1 MNDLTR
7 EEFLSFLAIVTGSLF
22 LPGTLTAEDFLNAG
36 LTEKSGEAL
45 DDELASVDIVE
56 YARQQ
61 FDNGSNCAEAVLFS
75 VSKSKNLDCG
85 CMQHIAAGLG
95 GGMGV
100 GEACGALSGGVLAI
114 GLLYGDDPSDDMIVN
129 KKTKAFTKNFEKR
142 NGGLRCA
149 DIKQGRKN
157 CRKMVGNAVRFIDN
171 Q

>member
-7 EEFLSFLAIVTGSLF
+7 KEFLSFLAIATGSLF
-22 LPGTLTAEDFLNAG
+22 LPGTLTAEEVLNAG
-36 LTEKSGEAL
+36 LTEKASEVL

-61 FDNGSNCAEAVLFS
+61 FDDGNNCAEAVLFS

-100 GEACGALSGGVLAI
+100 GEACGAFSGGVLAI
-114 GLLYGDDPSDDMIVN
+114 GLLYGDDQSDDMIVN
-129 KKTKAFTKNFEKR
+129 KKTKAFAKNFEKR
-142 NGGLRCA
+142 NGGLRCS
-149 DIKQGRKN
+149 DIKQGRKS